1 MKVIEG
7 LYSGK
12 GKKIAIVASRFNS
25 VITEKLIDG
34 SCDVLKRH
42 EVEPDDIFIYWVPG
56 AFEIPAIVNKI
67 QKKTKDISAIIC
79 LGAVIR
85 GETPHFDY
93 VSSEV
98 SKGIANI
105 SINGNIPIIYGIITA
120 DTQEQAFDRA
130 GVKLGNKGFEA
141 AMSAL
146 EMISLYSKL
155 DHEKMS

>member
-12 GKKIAIVASRFNS
+12 DKKVAIVASRFNS
-25 VITEKLIDG
+25 AITEKLIDG
-34 SCDVLKRH
+34 ACDSLKRH
-42 EVEPDDIFIYWVPG
+42 DVKPEDISIYWVPG
-56 AFEIPAIVNKI
+56 AFEIPAIVNRIMKN
-67 QKKTKDISAIIC
+67 KNEISAIIC

-93 VSSEV
+93 ISSEV

-105 SINGNIPIIYGIITA
+105 SMKGNIPVIYGIITA

-130 GVKLGNKGFEA
+130 GVKMGNKGFEA

-146 EMISLYSKL
+146 EMISMYAKI
-155 DHEKMS
+155 D